1 MFQFLLCV
9 NLNKYLISCVVF
21 GFKRRKGFCPGDDQ
35 TTGSEVDLLQ
45 CSINCLKDSTCVAFR
60 YNYCNDNTGCKLLT
74 SSCKQTTTVDSN
86 NNIYVYDQ
94 CKYHMMILLKLLKN
108 WLETRGFDL
117 ISTRFIHTQLFSMN
131 AKYRLKVAA
140 ARKTAAVCRIE
151 H

>member
-21 GFKRRKGFCPGDDQ
+21 GFKRRKGFCSGDDQ
-35 TTGSEVDLLQ
+35 TTGSDVDLIQ
-45 CSINCLKDSTCVAFR
+45 CSINCLDDRTCVAFR
-60 YNYCNDNTGCKLLT
+60 FNYCNDNTRCKLLT

-94 CKYHMMILLKLLKN
+94 CKYHMMNLLKLLKN
-108 WLETRGFDL
+108 WLETRGFGFISTTFIYTQL
-117 ISTRFIHTQLFSMN
+117 ISMN
-131 AKYRLKVAA
+131 SKYRLMSCCHETAA
-140 ARKTAAVCRIE
+140 ACRIE